1 MKRNAHLAVATA
13 VLLCSGA
20 QAFASNYATCILDK
34 APGAVNDIAAQ
45 AVHQV
50 CLKENPGAIQAV
62 PQGSGR
68 GLMGYNSGAE
78 CVVAKAKDTRSNQAA
93 AMIGVACRKLYDDAD
108 WWKKNATPLN

>member
-1 MKRNAHLAVATA
+1 MFRLTA
-13 VLLCSGA
+13 LLL
-20 QAFASNYATCILDK
+20 AFAAPTAFAANYATCILDK

-93 AMIGVACRKLYDDAD
+93 AMIGVACRKLYDESP
-108 WWKKNATPLN
+108 KLTPFNGKLDGER

>member
-1 MKRNAHLAVATA
+1 MPKKLRDLIGGSLLMLAA
-13 VLLCSGA
+13 G
-20 QAFASNYATCILDK
+20 QAMAANYATCILDK

-50 CLKENPGAIQAV
+50 CLKENPGGMQAV

-68 GLMGYNSGAE
+68 GLMGYSSGAE

-93 AMIGVACRKLYDDAD
+93 AMIGVSCRRLYDEENPFA
-108 WWKKNATPLN
+108 KFHR